1 LAACQIALGT
11 SKKKVTF
18 GCFSRSHPNSDF
30 KVTFLLVTFGFAVS
44 ETTIFF
50 TDPLEKE
57 TAVLVQ

>member
-30 KVTFLLVTFGFAVS
+30 KETFLLVTFGFVS
-44 ETTIFF
+44 QTTIFF

>member
-1 LAACQIALGT
+1 LAVCQIALGT

-30 KVTFLLVTFGFAVS
+30 KATFLLVTFGFVS

-50 TDPLEKE
+50 TDLLEKE